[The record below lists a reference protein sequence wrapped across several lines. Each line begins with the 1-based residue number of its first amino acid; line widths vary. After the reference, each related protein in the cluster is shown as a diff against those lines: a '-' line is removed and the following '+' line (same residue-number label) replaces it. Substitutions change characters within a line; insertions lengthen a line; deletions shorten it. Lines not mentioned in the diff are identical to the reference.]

1 MNIKKREKIKLLI
14 LPLTMKELEK
24 DNTPIFDMD
33 MTEALDIELID
44 FIKNHCTIKMTMKQ
58 IEKLPKDMS
67 MKAMAQA
74 VIQNL

>member
-1 MNIKKREKIKLLI
+1 
-14 LPLTMKELEK
+14 MKEMEE

-33 MTEALDIELID
+33 MTEILDIELID

-58 IEKLPKDMS
+58 IEKLPK
-67 MKAMAQA
+67 AMAQA